1 MPHVRPVYNDGVE
14 PGDAWYGDDP
24 TRDSSYSSELA
35 AEADNA
41 ERQPEFDP
49 DLGETS
55 EGRTETLVET
65 EARLDALTPD
75 PDLLVAK
82 ARQVEIRTT
91 ISGFTQDHDPLA

>member
-1 MPHVRPVYNDGVE
+1 MPHARPTYNGGAE

-24 TRDSSYSSELA
+24 TLGSSYSSELA

-55 EGRTETLVET
+55 DGLSETLVET

-75 PDLLVAK
+75 PDYLVAQ

>member
-1 MPHVRPVYNDGVE
+1 MHKGPTYNAGIA

-24 TRDSSYSSELA
+24 VRDSSYSSELA
-35 AEADNA
+35 AEADGA

-55 EGRTETLVET
+55 DGLTETLVET

-75 PDLLVAK
+75 PKYLIAQTRMN
-82 ARQVEIRTT
+82 AIRTT

>member
-1 MPHVRPVYNDGVE
+1 MHAGPTYNEGAE

-24 TRDSSYSSELA
+24 ELGSSYSSELA

-55 EGRTETLVET
+55 DGRSETLAET

-75 PDLLVAK
+75 PDLLVAIT
-82 ARQVEIRTT
+82 RLDEIRTT
-91 ISGFTQDHDPLA
+91 ISGFTQDWDPLA